1 VARWH
6 TRLQGLAQ
14 ASSNK
19 LEERTRRE
27 ESPQTHPTCDG
38 QTPRIQSKT
47 RNCHGPSPCKTWGRE
62 EAKARFRKKA
72 EGHGSLQIHQVY
84 FSSESGRATGS
95 EKISEFDC
103 TGFLSSLFGRNES
116 LVRSNPHGPAS
127 SRAAT
132 ITLPVH
138 TTGN

>member
-6 TRLQGLAQ
+6 TRLQRLAQ

-27 ESPQTHPTCDG
+27 ESPQTHPTCDR
-38 QTPRIQSKT
+38 QTPRIQSET
-47 RNCHGPSPCKTWGRE
+47 RNCHGQSPRTTWGRE
-62 EAKARFRKKA
+62 EAKASFWKKA
-72 EGHGSLQIHQVY
+72 EGNGSLQIHQVH

-95 EKISEFDC
+95 EKISELDC
-103 TGFLSSLFGRNES
+103 TGFLSSLFGRDES
-116 LVRSNPHGPAS
+116 LVRSNPHGPS
-127 SRAAT
+127 SPRAAT
-132 ITLPVH
+132 IALPLY